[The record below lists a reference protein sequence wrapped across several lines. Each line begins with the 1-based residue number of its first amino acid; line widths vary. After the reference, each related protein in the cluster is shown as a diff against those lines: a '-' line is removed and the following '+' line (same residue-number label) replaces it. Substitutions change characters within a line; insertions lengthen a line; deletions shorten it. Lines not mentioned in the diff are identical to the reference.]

1 MAGHGG
7 GGSSRR
13 SVSGRKKAPDNGSIN
28 AVGRT
33 SITRSPCVS
42 CPFFLAIILLLDS
55 FCLSHWL
62 RLLIIFNS
70 YYYRILIE
78 ERNIRGIR
86 LSKSLTLPENS
97 TVHEACCRMAAQ
109 RVDAVLL
116 TDSNALLCGILT
128 DKDITTRVVARE
140 LKLQETQVSIVMT
153 RNPFFVLSDTL
164 AVEALQKMVQGK
176 FRHLPIV
183 ENGEVIGLLDI
194 AKCLYGAI
202 ACMEREAEK
211 GKAIAA
217 AVQRMEKHWGSSF
230 SGWWIRYVLRHLL
243 KLFKSGF
250 LGHVYQ
256 PSFKRTRSRF
266 VTVSP
271 TDSVLTATK
280 KMLELKISSAVVT
293 IENKLQGILTS
304 RDILM
309 RVIAKNFSP
318 ELTPVKKVMT
328 PNPECGTLDT
338 PIADA
343 LHTMH
348 DRKFLHLPVVDRDGD
363 IVAVVDVI
371 HIAHAAIAAVGSRT
385 GGGIETASSMM
396 QNFLDS
402 ALSLQP
408 LYHEDDSQSGRSTQ
422 VTADTERS
430 SAFYP
435 PSDLSTSF
443 GFKLEDKQQRMHRF
457 NCQTHSLAD
466 LITCILQRVGDD
478 IDRNH
483 LPQIL
488 YEDEDHD
495 EVILASDSDLVA
507 AVDHARQSGWK
518 SLRLHLDY
526 PGLGRKKKGH
536 GSRDL
541 ECARTD
547 AWAAAYSSVAA
558 GAALIAGI
566 GVMAYLKRSAS

>member
-1 MAGHGG
+1 MG
-7 GGSSRR
+7 
-13 SVSGRKKAPDNGSIN
+13 
-28 AVGRT
+28 VGRG
-33 SITRSPCVS
+33 VV
-42 CPFFLAIILLLDS
+42 
-55 FCLSHWL
+55 H
-62 RLLIIFNS
+62 RLIES
-70 YYYRILIE
+70 WPAMAAAGRREGAYYYRILIE

-230 SGWWIRYVLRHLL
+230 S
-243 KLFKSGF
+243 
-250 LGHVYQ
+250 
-256 PSFKRTRSRF
+256 
-266 VTVSP
+266 VSP

-408 LYHEDDSQSGRSTQ
+408 LYHEDDSQS
-422 VTADTERS
+422 
-430 SAFYP
+430 
-435 PSDLSTSF
+435 
-443 GFKLEDKQQRMHRF
+443 
-457 NCQTHSLAD
+457 LAD

>member
-1 MAGHGG
+1 MDGHGG

-13 SVSGRKKAPDNGSIN
+13 SASGGKKAPDNGSGGV
-28 AVGRT
+28 VGRT
-33 SITRSPCVS
+33 SITRSP
-42 CPFFLAIILLLDS
+42 
-55 FCLSHWL
+55 
-62 RLLIIFNS
+62 
-70 YYYRILIE
+70 ILIGD
-78 ERNIRGIR
+78 RNLRGIR
-86 LSKSLTLPENS
+86 LSKSLTLAENS
-97 TVHEACCRMAAQ
+97 TVHEACRRMAVQ

-140 LKLQETQVSIVMT
+140 LKLQETQVSKVMT

-194 AKCLYGAI
+194 AKCLYDAI
-202 ACMEREAEK
+202 ARMEREAEK

-230 SGWWIRYVLRHLL
+230 SGPATFIETLQEWIFRPRLSTIIQENS
-243 KLFKSGF
+243 K
-250 LGHVYQ
+250 
-256 PSFKRTRSRF
+256 F
-266 VTVSP
+266 VRVSP

-309 RVIAKNFSP
+309 RVIAKNVSP

-328 PNPECGTLDT
+328 PNPECGTIDT

-348 DRKFLHLPVVDRDGD
+348 ERKFLHLPVVDRDGD
-363 IVAVVDVI
+363 VVAVVDVI

-385 GGGIETASSMM
+385 CGGIETASSMM

-408 LYHEDDSQSGRSTQ
+408 LYHDDDCQSEGSTQ

-435 PSDLSTSF
+435 PSDLSASF

-457 NCQTHSLAD
+457 NCETHSLAD
-466 LITCILQRVGDD
+466 LITCILQSVGDD

-495 EVILASDSDLVA
+495 KVILASDSDLVA

-518 SLRLHLDY
+518 SLRLHLDFS
-526 PGLGRKKKGH
+526 GLGHKKKGH
-536 GSRDL
+536 GSGDL
-541 ECARTD
+541 ECADTD
-547 AWAAAYSSVAA
+547 AWATAYRSVAA

>member
-1 MAGHGG
+1 MDGHGG

-13 SVSGRKKAPDNGSIN
+13 SASGGKKAPDNGSGGV
-28 AVGRT
+28 VGRT
-33 SITRSPCVS
+33 SITRSP
-42 CPFFLAIILLLDS
+42 
-55 FCLSHWL
+55 
-62 RLLIIFNS
+62 
-70 YYYRILIE
+70 ILIGD
-78 ERNIRGIR
+78 RNLRGIR
-86 LSKSLTLPENS
+86 VSKSLTLAENS
-97 TVHEACCRMAAQ
+97 TVHEACRRMAVQ

-140 LKLQETQVSIVMT
+140 LKLQETQVSKVMT

-194 AKCLYGAI
+194 AKCLYDAI
-202 ACMEREAEK
+202 ARMEREAEK

-230 SGWWIRYVLRHLL
+230 SGPATFIETLQEWIFRPRL
-243 KLFKSGF
+243 S
-250 LGHVYQ
+250 
-256 PSFKRTRSRF
+256 
-266 VTVSP
+266 
-271 TDSVLTATK
+271 
-280 KMLELKISSAVVT
+280 T
-293 IENKLQGILTS
+293 IIQENSNS

-309 RVIAKNFSP
+309 RVIAKNVSP

-328 PNPECGTLDT
+328 PNPECGTIDT

-363 IVAVVDVI
+363 VVAVVDVI

-408 LYHEDDSQSGRSTQ
+408 LYHDDDCQSEGSTQ

-435 PSDLSTSF
+435 PSDLSASF

-457 NCQTHSLAD
+457 NCETHSLAD
-466 LITCILQRVGDD
+466 LITCILQSVGDD

-495 EVILASDSDLVA
+495 KVILASDSDLVA

-518 SLRLHLDY
+518 SLRLHLDFS
-526 PGLGRKKKGH
+526 GLGHKKKGH
-536 GSRDL
+536 GSGDL
-541 ECARTD
+541 ECADTD
-547 AWAAAYSSVAA
+547 AWATAYRSVAA

-566 GVMAYLKRSAS
+566 GVMAYLKRSA

>member
-1 MAGHGG
+1 MDGHGG

-13 SVSGRKKAPDNGSIN
+13 SASGGKKAPDNGSGGV
-28 AVGRT
+28 VGRT
-33 SITRSPCVS
+33 SITRSP
-42 CPFFLAIILLLDS
+42 
-55 FCLSHWL
+55 
-62 RLLIIFNS
+62 
-70 YYYRILIE
+70 ILIGD
-78 ERNIRGIR
+78 RNLRGIR
-86 LSKSLTLPENS
+86 LSKSLTLAENS
-97 TVHEACCRMAAQ
+97 TVHEACRRMAVQ

-140 LKLQETQVSIVMT
+140 LKLQETQVSKVMT

-194 AKCLYGAI
+194 AKCLYDAI
-202 ACMEREAEK
+202 ARMEREAEK

-230 SGWWIRYVLRHLL
+230 SGPATFIETLQEWIFRPRL
-243 KLFKSGF
+243 S
-250 LGHVYQ
+250 
-256 PSFKRTRSRF
+256 
-266 VTVSP
+266 
-271 TDSVLTATK
+271 
-280 KMLELKISSAVVT
+280 T
-293 IENKLQGILTS
+293 IIQENSNS

-309 RVIAKNFSP
+309 RVIAKNVSP

-328 PNPECGTLDT
+328 PNPECGTIDT

-348 DRKFLHLPVVDRDGD
+348 ERKFLHLPVVDRDGD
-363 IVAVVDVI
+363 VVAVVDVI

-385 GGGIETASSMM
+385 CGGIETASSMM

-408 LYHEDDSQSGRSTQ
+408 LYHDDDCQSEGSTQ

-435 PSDLSTSF
+435 PSDLSASF

-457 NCQTHSLAD
+457 NCETHSLAD
-466 LITCILQRVGDD
+466 LITCILQSVGDD

-495 EVILASDSDLVA
+495 KVILASDSDLVA

-518 SLRLHLDY
+518 SLRLHLDFS
-526 PGLGRKKKGH
+526 GLGHKKKGH
-536 GSRDL
+536 GSGDL
-541 ECARTD
+541 ECADTD
-547 AWAAAYSSVAA
+547 AWATAYRSVAA